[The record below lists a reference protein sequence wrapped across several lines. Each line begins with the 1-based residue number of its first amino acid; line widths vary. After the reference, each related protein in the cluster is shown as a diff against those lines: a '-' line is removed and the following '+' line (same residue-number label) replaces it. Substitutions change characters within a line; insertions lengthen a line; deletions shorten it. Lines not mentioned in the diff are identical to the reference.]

1 MTMLF
6 CIPQNSVYDFHFFIF
21 SLLLD
26 NFDFLKQTTLIVVSS
41 GAMVVLIEG
50 KKARGL
56 TTVLLLIIVGKLKI
70 LRHSSDALLG
80 ASFLFF
86 FIFSLTYFVLFC
98 LFA

>member
-1 MTMLF
+1 MYK
-6 CIPQNSVYDFHFFIF
+6 ISIFFIF

-41 GAMVVLIEG
+41 GVMVVLIEG
-50 KKARGL
+50 KKAWGL
-56 TTVLLLIIVGKLKI
+56 TTVMEMLLLIIVGKLKI

-86 FIFSLTYFVLFC
+86 LSS
-98 LFA
+98 A